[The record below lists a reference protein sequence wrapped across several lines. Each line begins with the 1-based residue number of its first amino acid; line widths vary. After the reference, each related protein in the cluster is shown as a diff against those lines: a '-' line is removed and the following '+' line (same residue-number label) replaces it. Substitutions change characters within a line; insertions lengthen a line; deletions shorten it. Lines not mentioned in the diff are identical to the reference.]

1 MLKRVLAVMTA
12 AAVTLSCMICGSF
25 SASAAAENVYS
36 EDFSNEKFTADEKI
50 AGVKDG
56 AAITPLNVNNGT
68 WKWTSTNTNP
78 AATTNKAVF
87 TAVSD
92 NGNMAAKYEHTLKNS
107 SNSTNNE
114 RYGVVFEKAL
124 EGDVSISFKLKKSGS
139 NSPNV
144 YIFVGDDGTKDS
156 TNYPLNK
163 NNGGNT
169 TWGAALFKL
178 IQGASSVSGA
188 YYPAAVSGAGIF
200 RTGTIPGSDKGDASI
215 ANTLSESEWSEYSI
229 SINTYTGKTS
239 FTCGE
244 TTKAFD
250 ACTGGIGARVGSFYF
265 YIERN
270 GAESAFLIDDI
281 TVKQNNIEKLTF
293 AEVTGESDNTV
304 SANTLPVTFNGLG
317 ASWTVKWS
325 GENVSEDGTVTHGK
339 TAVTT
344 DLKASFYNGTELVGE
359 KTFSGITITAFDALA
374 SIDFNAIK
382 GSNTEQ
388 GAITSD
394 LTLPAS
400 VENGSDSYPITWS
413 SSNTDAVSA
422 SGKVVRTAFDA
433 PVLLTAECDGEK
445 KGILVNV
452 AAERKDMY
460 FEEYMTSAAMPDKF
474 STWSKDATDTWTVQA
489 SSSTDLEVPSVA
501 ADPTDKVNKVLE
513 IKKIG
518 TRDTSAGVLTNA
530 QSGLYRKAASYT
542 SNADVQYVSLDI
554 YPTETTPRT
563 EIRVIDTDGT
573 RIAGICYSKQSLS
586 AFSGSNSTA
595 FEDVQSANNSLTV
608 NEWANV
614 TLKLDYAAN
623 YFETYLNGNYVGKY
637 KLNSANKNIGYVF
650 LGMERNE
657 KNPDTNS
664 AFTAENP
671 GYVYFDNIT
680 IRTAASEE
688 NGVYEVVSYEN
699 GVLKLRKIVN
709 TDKNTMVIAA
719 AYSGEMLA
727 GAKVKLL
734 GSGKT
739 QPSIIT
745 IEDFAV
751 TGDLVK
757 IFNWDAE
764 TLTPIGNGVLKQ

>member
-36 EDFSNEKFTADEKI
+36 EDFSNEKFTAGEKI

-114 RYGVVFEKAL
+114 RYGVVFDNAL
-124 EGDVSISFKLKKSGS
+124 EGDVSISFKLKKSSS
-139 NSPNV
+139 NTPNV
-144 YIFVGDDGTKDS
+144 YIFVGDDGTTDK

-169 TWGAALFKL
+169 TWGASLFKL
-178 IQGASSVSGA
+178 IQNTSNNVLGA
-188 YYPAAVSGAGIF
+188 YYPASIF
-200 RTGTIPGSDKGDASI
+200 RDNVPGSASGDASI
-215 ANTLSESEWSEYSI
+215 TNTLSDSEWSEYSI

-250 ACTGGIGARVGSFYF
+250 ACTGGIGAKVGSFYF

-304 SANTLPVTFNGLG
+304 SANTLPATFNGLG

-344 DLKASFYNGTELVGE
+344 DLKASFYNGTELIGE

-374 SIDFNAIK
+374 SIDFDAIK

-413 SSNTDAVSA
+413 SSNPDAVSA

-433 PVLLTAECDGEK
+433 PVLLTAECDGK
-445 KGILVNV
+445 TKGILVNV
-452 AAERKDMY
+452 AAERTDMY

-474 STWSKDATDTWTVQA
+474 STWNKDAADTWTVRA
-489 SSSTDLEVPSVA
+489 SSSTSLEVPSVA

-518 TRDTSAGVLTNA
+518 TRDANAGVLANA
-530 QSGLYRKAASYT
+530 QSGLYHKAAAYT

-554 YPTETTPRT
+554 FPTETTPRT
-563 EIRVIDTDGT
+563 EIRVIDTDGI
-573 RIAGICYSKQSLS
+573 RIAGICYAKQSLS

-595 FEDVQSANNSLTV
+595 FEDVQTANNSLTV
-608 NEWANV
+608 NKWANI
-614 TLKLDYAAN
+614 TLKLDYTAG

-637 KLNSANKNIGYVF
+637 ILNSTNKNVGYVF

-657 KNPDTNS
+657 KNPATGS

-727 GAKVKLL
+727 GAKVKQL

-739 QPSIIT
+739 LPSIIT
-745 IEDFAV
+745 INDFDV
-751 TGDLVK
+751 SGDSIKV
-757 IFNWDAE
+757 FNWTTE
-764 TLTPIGNGVLKQ
+764 TLNPVGNGVILSK